1 MGERHKVSSK
11 TEGLKTLGALRRE
24 GGSPGFTAQWPGSGP
39 LPAQT
44 GTVLGLASPTPSPH
58 LTPQIPSPQ
67 PCPRT
72 ADIPLSPGLVNT
84 DPC

>member
-44 GTVLGLASPTPSPH
+44 GTVLGLASPTPSP
-58 LTPQIPSPQ
+58 Q